1 MTFQE
6 PVIDEQKPALDY
18 IFHPGTI
25 AVAGVSAETRGTGI
39 ANSYVKRFE
48 AAGFKGTI
56 YAVNPSGGEAMGR
69 KIYRSLKDI
78 PEQVDFVVSA
88 IPARHTPQLISDC
101 AEKGVKLLH
110 LFTAGFSELG
120 DETGNALETEIL
132 SVARQAGIRITGPNG
147 MGIYCPKTGLTFD
160 EGFTRKSGNVGWIA
174 QSGRNGT
181 YVVRDASMRG
191 VYFSKAIS
199 YGNAADLNECD
210 FFEYFRDDP
219 DTEIIAAYI
228 EGVKDGQRFFQVLK
242 EAASV
247 KPVIIFKAGHTEAG
261 SRGAA
266 SHTASIAG
274 SSVVWNAALKQA
286 GAIQVYSLDEL
297 VDVLVLL
304 NFLSRPAGRNI
315 SIVGF
320 GGGAGIQAADA
331 CTDQGMKVPESP
343 QELQDELTEI
353 CGGRAGSIFKNPF
366 DLWPKA
372 GSKGTSAA
380 IESISGWEKTDLL
393 LVHIQF
399 DLNPSVRNM
408 MYRPYL
414 DTLKRLAPEIKH
426 KTVVVLDFVLSAEAK
441 KLSLEVQSVLA
452 EFGYAVF
459 PSVNR
464 AALALGRYINY
475 HDRRKPAGNLFV

>member
-1 MTFQE
+1 M
-6 PVIDEQKPALDY
+6 IKEQKPALDY
-18 IFHPGTI
+18 IFHPKSI
-25 AVAGVSAETRGTGI
+25 AVAGVSAETKGTGI
-39 ANSYVKRFE
+39 ANSYITRFE
-48 AAGFKGTI
+48 AAGFTGNI
-56 YAVNPSGGEAMGR
+56 YAVNPSGGEALGR
-69 KIYRSLKDI
+69 TIYPSLKDI
-78 PEQVDFVVSA
+78 PEPVDFVVSA

-120 DETGNALETEIL
+120 NETGNALETEIL
-132 SVARQAGIRITGPNG
+132 SIARQSGVRMTGPNG

-160 EGFTRKSGNVGWIA
+160 EGFTKKSGNVGWIA

-181 YVVRDASMRG
+181 YVVREATMRG

-210 FFEYFRDDP
+210 FIQYFRDDP
-219 DTEIIAAYI
+219 ETEIIAAYM
-228 EGVKDGQRFFQVLK
+228 EGVKDGKRFLKVLK
-242 EAASV
+242 EAASE
-247 KPVIIFKAGHTEAG
+247 KPVVIFKAGHTEAG

-266 SHTASIAG
+266 SHTASISG
-274 SSVVWNAALKQA
+274 SSAVWNAALKQA
-286 GAIQVYSLDEL
+286 GAVQVYSLEEL
-297 VDVLVLL
+297 VDMLVLL
-304 NFLSRPAGRNI
+304 NFLSPPSGRNI

-320 GGGAGIQAADA
+320 GGGAGIQAADS
-331 CTDQGMKVPESP
+331 CTDRGMNVPLSP
-343 QELQDELTEI
+343 EALQDELAEI

-380 IESISGWEKTDLL
+380 IESISEWEKTDLL
-393 LVHIQF
+393 MVHIQF

-408 MYRPYL
+408 MYKPYL

-426 KTVVVLDFVLSAEAK
+426 KAVVILDFVLSAEAK
-441 KLSLEVQSVLA
+441 KLSLEVQSALA
-452 EFGYAVF
+452 EEGFAVF

-464 AALALGRYINY
+464 AALALGRYIDY
-475 HDRRKPAGNLFV
+475 HSRR

>member
-1 MTFQE
+1 LTSPE
-6 PVIDEQKPALDY
+6 SVLKRQKPALDY
-18 IFHPGTI
+18 IFHPKTI
-25 AVAGVSAETRGTGI
+25 AVAGVSAQAKGTGI
-39 ANSYVKRFE
+39 ANSYIKRFE
-48 AAGFKGTI
+48 DAGFKGNI
-56 YAVNPSGGEAMGR
+56 YAVNPSSGQAMGR
-69 KIYRSLKDI
+69 IIYRSLKDI
-78 PEQVDFVVSA
+78 PGPVDFVVSA

-101 AEKGVKLLH
+101 REKGVKLLH

-120 DETGNALETEIL
+120 DEEGKALETEIL
-132 SVARQAGIRITGPNG
+132 SIARQSGVRMTGPNG

-160 EGFTRKSGNVGWIA
+160 EGFTKKSGNVGWIA

-210 FFEYFRDDP
+210 FIEYFREDP

-228 EGVKDGQRFFQVLK
+228 EGVKDGQRFFKVLK
-242 EAASV
+242 EAAAV
-247 KPVIIFKAGHTEAG
+247 KPVVIFKAGDTEAG

-274 SSVVWNAALKQA
+274 SSVVWNTALKQA
-286 GAIQVYSLDEL
+286 GAVQVYSLEEL
-297 VDVLVLL
+297 TDMLL
-304 NFLSRPAGRNI
+304 LFNFLSSPAGRNI

-331 CTDQGMKVPESP
+331 CTGQGMKVPLAP
-343 QELQDELTEI
+343 QELQDELAEI

-380 IESISGWEKTDLL
+380 IESISGWEQTDLL

-399 DLNPSVRNM
+399 DLTPSIRHI
-408 MYRPYL
+408 MYKPYL
-414 DTLKRLAPEIKH
+414 DTLKKLAQEIKH

-452 EFGYAVF
+452 GEGYAVF

-464 AALALGRYINY
+464 AALALGRYIDY
-475 HDRRKPAGNLFV
+475 HERR

>member
-1 MTFQE
+1 LTTPE
-6 PVIDEQKPALDY
+6 LKEGQKPALDY
-18 IFHPGTI
+18 IFHPRSI
-25 AVAGVSAETRGTGI
+25 AVAGVSAETKGTGI
-39 ANSYVKRFE
+39 ANSYVRRFE
-48 AAGFKGTI
+48 AAGFKGNI
-56 YAVNPSGGEAMGR
+56 YAVNPSGGKAMGR

-78 PEQVDFVVSA
+78 PGPVDFVVSA
-88 IPARHTPQLISDC
+88 IPARHTPQLVSDC

-120 DETGNALETEIL
+120 NEEGKALEKEIL
-132 SVARQAGIRITGPNG
+132 SIARQSGVRMTGPNG

-160 EGFTRKSGNVGWIA
+160 EGFTKKSGNVGWMA

-181 YVVRDASMRG
+181 YVVREATMRG
-191 VYFSKAIS
+191 VYFSKALS

-210 FFEYFRDDP
+210 FIEYFREDS
-219 DTEIIAAYI
+219 DTEMIGAYI
-228 EGVKDGQRFFQVLK
+228 EGVKDGKRFFEVLK
-242 EAASV
+242 EAAAV
-247 KPVIIFKAGHTEAG
+247 KPVVIFKAGYTEAG

-286 GAIQVYSLDEL
+286 GAVQVYSLEEL

-304 NFLSRPAGRNI
+304 NFLSPPAGNNI

-331 CTDQGMKVPESP
+331 CIDQGMRVPVSP
-343 QELQDELTEI
+343 QELQDELAEI

-380 IESISGWEKTDLL
+380 IESISDWEKTDLL

-399 DLNPSVRNM
+399 DLNPSVRSI
-408 MYRPYL
+408 MYKPYL
-414 DTLKRLAPEIKH
+414 DTLKKLAPEIKH

-452 EFGYAVF
+452 GEGFAVF

-464 AALALGRYINY
+464 AALALGRYIDY
-475 HDRRKPAGNLFV
+475 YDRR

>member
-1 MTFQE
+1 MATPESVFKG
-6 PVIDEQKPALDY
+6 QKPALDY
-18 IFHPGTI
+18 IFHPKSI
-25 AVAGVSAETRGTGI
+25 AVAGVSAETKGTGI
-39 ANSYVKRFE
+39 ANSYITRFE
-48 AAGFKGTI
+48 AAGFNGNI
-56 YAVNPSGGEAMGR
+56 YAVNPSGGEALGR
-69 KIYRSLKDI
+69 KIYPSLKDI
-78 PEQVDFVVSA
+78 PEPVDFVVSA

-120 DETGNALETEIL
+120 DETGDALETEIL
-132 SVARQAGIRITGPNG
+132 SIARQAGIRMTGPNG

-160 EGFTRKSGNVGWIA
+160 EGFTKKSGNVGWIA

-181 YVVRDASMRG
+181 YVVREATMRG
-191 VYFSKAIS
+191 VYFSKALS

-210 FFEYFRDDP
+210 FIEYFRDDP
-219 DTEIIAAYI
+219 DTEVIAAYI
-228 EGVKDGQRFFQVLK
+228 EGVKDGKRFLKVLK
-242 EAASV
+242 EAASK
-247 KPVIIFKAGHTEAG
+247 KPVVIFKAGHTEAG

-274 SSVVWNAALKQA
+274 SSAVWNAALKQA
-286 GAIQVYSLDEL
+286 GAIQVYSLEEL
-297 VDVLVLL
+297 VDMLVLL
-304 NFLSRPAGRNI
+304 DFLSPPAGRNI

-331 CTDQGMKVPESP
+331 CTDHGMNVPISP

-353 CGGRAGSIFKNPF
+353 CGGRAGSIFKNPY

-380 IESISGWEKTDLL
+380 IESISGWEKTDLM

-408 MYRPYL
+408 MYKPYL

-426 KTVVVLDFVLSAEAK
+426 KTVVVLDFILSAEAK

-452 EFGYAVF
+452 GEGFAVF

-464 AALALGRYINY
+464 AALGLGRYITYFN
-475 HDRRKPAGNLFV
+475 RR

>member
-1 MTFQE
+1 LTSPE
-6 PVIDEQKPALDY
+6 SVLKGQKPALDY

-25 AVAGVSAETRGTGI
+25 AVAGVSTQAKGTGI
-39 ANSYVKRFE
+39 ANSYIKRFE

-69 KIYRSLKDI
+69 KIYPSLTDI
-78 PEQVDFVVSA
+78 PEPVDFVVSA
-88 IPARHTPQLISDC
+88 IPARHTPQLLSDC
-101 AEKGVKLLH
+101 AEKGVKLVH

-120 DETGNALETEIL
+120 DEEGKALEGEIL
-132 SVARQAGIRITGPNG
+132 SIARQAGIRITGPNG
-147 MGIYCPKTGLTFD
+147 MGIYCPESGLTFD
-160 EGFTRKSGNVGWIA
+160 EGFTTRTGNTGWIA

-181 YVVRDASMRG
+181 YVVRDATMRG
-191 VYFSKAIS
+191 LYFSKAIS

-210 FFEYFRDDP
+210 FIEYFRNDP
-219 DTEIIAAYI
+219 ETEIIGAYI
-228 EGVKDGQRFFQVLK
+228 EGVKDGQRFFKVLK
-242 EAASV
+242 ETAAV
-247 KPVIIFKAGHTEAG
+247 KPVVILKAGNTEAG

-274 SSVVWNAALKQA
+274 SSVVWSTTLKQA
-286 GAIQVYSLDEL
+286 GAVQVYSLEEL
-297 VDVLVLL
+297 VDMLL
-304 NFLSRPAGRNI
+304 LFNFLSPPAGRGI

-331 CTDQGMKVPESP
+331 CTDQGMTVPVSP
-343 QELQDELTEI
+343 QGLQDKLAEI

-380 IESISGWEKTDLL
+380 IESISDWERTDLL

-399 DLNPSVRNM
+399 DLTPSIRHI
-408 MYRPYL
+408 MYKPYL
-414 DTLKRLAPEIKH
+414 ETLKRLAPKIKH

-441 KLSLEVQSVLA
+441 KLSLEIQSELA
-452 EFGYAVF
+452 EEGFAVF

-464 AALALGRYINY
+464 AALALGRYIDY
-475 HDRRKPAGNLFV
+475 YERR

>member
-1 MTFQE
+1 MASPE
-6 PVIDEQKPALDY
+6 PVIRGQKPTLDY
-18 IFHPGTI
+18 IFHPATI
-25 AVAGVSAETRGTGI
+25 AVAGVSTDAKGTGI
-39 ANSYVKRFE
+39 ANSYIKRFE
-48 AAGFKGTI
+48 AAGFKGNI
-56 YAVNPSGGEAMGR
+56 YAVNPSGGETLGR
-69 KIYRSLKDI
+69 KIYRSLKEI
-78 PEQVDFVVSA
+78 PDQVDFVVSA
-88 IPARHTPQLISDC
+88 IPARNTPQLVSDC
-101 AEKGVKLLH
+101 AENGVKLLH
-110 LFTAGFSELG
+110 LFTAGFSEIG
-120 DETGNALETEIL
+120 DENGNSLENEIL
-132 SVARQAGIRITGPNG
+132 SIARQAGVRMTGPNG

-181 YVVRDASMRG
+181 YVVREATMRG

-210 FFEYFRDDP
+210 FIEYFKDDK

-228 EGVKDGQRFFQVLK
+228 EGVKDGQRFFKVLK
-242 EAASV
+242 EAAAV
-247 KPVIIFKAGHTEAG
+247 KPVVIFKAGYTEAG

-266 SHTASIAG
+266 SHTASLAG
-274 SSVVWNAALKQA
+274 SSLVWNTVLKQA
-286 GAIQVYSLDEL
+286 GAIQVYSLEEL

-304 NFLSRPAGRNI
+304 NFLSSPAGCNI

-331 CTDQGMKVPESP
+331 CTDKGIEVPESP
-343 QELQDELTEI
+343 RELQDDLVEI

-380 IESISGWEKTDLL
+380 IESISRWVKTDLL

-399 DLNPSVRNM
+399 DLTPSIRHI
-408 MYRPYL
+408 MYKPYL

-426 KTVVVLDFVLSAEAK
+426 KTVVVLDFVLSTEAK
-441 KLSLEVQSVLA
+441 KLSLEVQSTLA
-452 EFGYAVF
+452 EEGFAVF

-464 AALALGRYINY
+464 AALALRRYIDYYN
-475 HDRRKPAGNLFV
+475 RR

>member
-1 MTFQE
+1 MTTPK
-6 PVIDEQKPALDY
+6 PVKEGQKPALDY
-18 IFHPGTI
+18 IFHPRSI
-25 AVAGVSAETRGTGI
+25 AVAGVSAETKGTGI
-39 ANSYVKRFE
+39 ANSYITRFE
-48 AAGFKGTI
+48 AAGFKGKI

-78 PEQVDFVVSA
+78 PGPVDFVVSA
-88 IPARHTPQLISDC
+88 IPARHTPQLVSDC
-101 AEKGVKLLH
+101 VEKGVKLLH

-120 DETGNALETEIL
+120 DEEGKALEAEIL
-132 SVARQAGIRITGPNG
+132 SIARQSGIRMTGPNG
-147 MGIYCPKTGLTFD
+147 MGIYCPKSGLTFD
-160 EGFTRKSGNVGWIA
+160 EGFTKKSGNVGWIA

-181 YVVRDASMRG
+181 YVVRDATMRG
-191 VYFSKAIS
+191 VYFSKALS
-199 YGNAADLNECD
+199 YGNASDLNECD
-210 FFEYFRDDP
+210 FIEYFSEDP

-228 EGVKDGQRFFQVLK
+228 EGVKDGQRFFKVLK
-242 EAASV
+242 EAAAV

-274 SSVVWNAALKQA
+274 SSVVWNAALRQA
-286 GAIQVYSLDEL
+286 GAIQVYSLEEL
-297 VDVLVLL
+297 VDMILL
-304 NFLSRPAGRNI
+304 FNFLSLPVGRNI

-331 CTDQGMKVPESP
+331 CTEQGMRVPLAP
-343 QELQDELTEI
+343 QALQDKLAEI

-366 DLWPKA
+366 DLWPRA

-399 DLNPSVRNM
+399 DLTPSIRHI
-408 MYRPYL
+408 MYKPYL
-414 DTLKRLAPEIKH
+414 DTLKKLAPEIKH
-426 KTVVVLDFVLSAEAK
+426 KTVVVLDFILSAEAK
-441 KLSLEVQSVLA
+441 KLSLEVQSILA
-452 EFGYAVF
+452 KEGFAVF

-464 AALALGRYINY
+464 AALALGRYIEY
-475 HDRRKPAGNLFV
+475 HERR

>member
-1 MTFQE
+1 MTIPK
-6 PVIDEQKPALDY
+6 PVKEGQKPALDY
-18 IFHPGTI
+18 IFHPETI
-25 AVAGVSAETRGTGI
+25 AVAGVSNDTKGIGI
-39 ANSYVKRFE
+39 ANSYIKRFE
-48 AAGFKGTI
+48 AAGFKGNI
-56 YAVNPSGGEAMGR
+56 YAVNPSGGEALGR
-69 KIYRSLKDI
+69 KIYPSLKDI
-78 PEQVDFVVSA
+78 PEHIDFVVSA

-120 DETGNALETEIL
+120 NEEGKALESEIL
-132 SVARQAGIRITGPNG
+132 SIAQQSGIRMTGPNG

-210 FFEYFRDDP
+210 FIEYFRDDP

-228 EGVKDGQRFFQVLK
+228 EGVKDGKKFFKVLK

-247 KPVIIFKAGHTEAG
+247 KPVVIFKAGNTEAG

-274 SSVVWNAALKQA
+274 SSIVWSAALKQA
-286 GAIQVYSLDEL
+286 GAVQVHSLEEL
-297 VDVLVLL
+297 VDMLL
-304 NFLSRPAGRNI
+304 LFNFLSPPTGRNI

-320 GGGAGIQAADA
+320 GGGAGIQASDA
-331 CTDQGMKVPESP
+331 CTDQGMTVPLSP
-343 QELQDELTEI
+343 QELQDKLAEI
-353 CGGRAGSIFKNPF
+353 CGGQAGSIFKNPF

-399 DLNPSVRNM
+399 DLNPSIRNM

-414 DTLKRLAPEIKH
+414 ETLKRLAPDIKQ

-452 EFGYAVF
+452 EEGFAVF
-459 PSVNR
+459 PSVYR
-464 AALALGRYINY
+464 AALALGRYINF
-475 HDRRKPAGNLFV
+475 HDKK

>member
-1 MTFQE
+1 MAAPE
-6 PVIDEQKPALDY
+6 LEKEGQKPVLDY
-18 IFHPGTI
+18 IFHPKSI
-25 AVAGVSAETRGTGI
+25 AVAGVSAETKGTGI
-39 ANSYVKRFE
+39 ANSYITRFE
-48 AAGFKGTI
+48 AAGFKGNI

-69 KIYRSLKDI
+69 KIYPTLTDI
-78 PEQVDFVVSA
+78 PETVDFVVSA
-88 IPARHTPQLISDC
+88 IPAKHTPQLISDC

-132 SVARQAGIRITGPNG
+132 SIARQSGVRMTGPNG

-160 EGFTRKSGNVGWIA
+160 EGFTKTSGNVGWIA

-181 YVVRDASMRG
+181 YVVREATMRG

-210 FFEYFRDDP
+210 FIEYFRDDS

-228 EGVKDGQRFFQVLK
+228 EGIKDGQRFFKVLK
-242 EAASV
+242 EAASI
-247 KPVIIFKAGHTEAG
+247 KPVVIFKAGHTEAG

-274 SSVVWNAALKQA
+274 SSIVWNAALRQA
-286 GAIQVYSLDEL
+286 GAIQVYSLEEL
-297 VDVLVLL
+297 VDMLVLL
-304 NFLSRPAGRNI
+304 KFLSPSSGCNI

-331 CTDQGMKVPESP
+331 CTDQGMKVPLAP
-343 QELQDELTEI
+343 QELQDELAEI
-353 CGGRAGSIFKNPF
+353 CGGRAGSIFKNPY

-380 IESISGWEKTDLL
+380 IESISDWEKTNLL

-399 DLNPSVRNM
+399 DLNPTVRSI
-408 MYRPYL
+408 MYKPYL
-414 DTLKRLAPEIKH
+414 DTLKKLAPVIKH

-452 EFGYAVF
+452 EEGFAVF

-464 AALALGRYINY
+464 VALALGRYIKY
-475 HDRRKPAGNLFV
+475 FDRR

>member
-1 MTFQE
+1 M
-6 PVIDEQKPALDY
+6 IKGQKPALDY
-18 IFHPGTI
+18 IFHPKSI
-25 AVAGVSAETRGTGI
+25 AVAGVSAETKGTGI
-39 ANSYVKRFE
+39 ANSYITRFE
-48 AAGFKGTI
+48 AAGFTGNI
-56 YAVNPSGGEAMGR
+56 YAVNPSGGEALGR
-69 KIYRSLKDI
+69 TIYPSLKDI
-78 PEQVDFVVSA
+78 PEPIDFVVSA

-132 SVARQAGIRITGPNG
+132 SIARQSGVRMTGPNG

-160 EGFTRKSGNVGWIA
+160 EGFTKKSGNVGWIA

-181 YVVRDASMRG
+181 YVVREATMRG

-210 FFEYFRDDP
+210 FIRYFRDDP
-219 DTEIIAAYI
+219 ETEIIAAYM
-228 EGVKDGQRFFQVLK
+228 EGVKDGKRFLKVLK
-242 EAASV
+242 EAASE
-247 KPVIIFKAGHTEAG
+247 KPVVIFKAGHTEAG

-274 SSVVWNAALKQA
+274 SSEVWNAALKQA
-286 GAIQVYSLDEL
+286 GAVQVYSLEEL
-297 VDVLVLL
+297 VDMLVLL
-304 NFLSRPAGRNI
+304 NFLSPPSGRNI

-320 GGGAGIQAADA
+320 GGGAGIQAADS
-331 CTDQGMKVPESP
+331 CTDQGMNVPLSP
-343 QELQDELTEI
+343 QELQDELAEI

-380 IESISGWEKTDLL
+380 IENISEWEKTDILM
-393 LVHIQF
+393 VHIQF

-408 MYRPYL
+408 MYKPYL

-426 KTVVVLDFVLSAEAK
+426 KTVVILDFVLSAEAK
-441 KLSLEVQSVLA
+441 KLSLEVQSALA
-452 EFGYAVF
+452 EEGFAVF
-459 PSVNR
+459 SSVNR
-464 AALALGRYINY
+464 AALALGRFIDY
-475 HDRRKPAGNLFV
+475 HDRR

>member
-1 MTFQE
+1 MTSPE
-6 PVIDEQKPALDY
+6 SVIKGQKPALDY
-18 IFHPGTI
+18 IFHPKSI
-25 AVAGVSAETRGTGI
+25 AVAGVSAETKGTGI
-39 ANSYVKRFE
+39 ANSYIQRFE
-48 AAGFKGTI
+48 AAGFKGKI
-56 YAVNPSGGEAMGR
+56 YAVNPSGGEVMGR

-78 PEQVDFVVSA
+78 PEPIDFVVSA
-88 IPARHTPQLISDC
+88 IPARHTPQLVADC

-120 DETGNALETEIL
+120 DEEGEFLEKEIL
-132 SVARQAGIRITGPNG
+132 SIARQSGIRMTGPNG

-160 EGFTRKSGNVGWIA
+160 EGFTKKSGNTGWIA

-181 YVVRDASMRG
+181 YVVRDATMRG

-210 FFEYFRDDP
+210 FIEYFRDDP
-219 DTEIIAAYI
+219 ETEIIGAYI
-228 EGVKDGQRFFQVLK
+228 EGVKDGKRFFKVLK
-242 EAASV
+242 ETAAV
-247 KPVIIFKAGHTEAG
+247 KPVVIFKAGYTEAG
-261 SRGAA
+261 SRGAV

-274 SSVVWNAALKQA
+274 SSVVWNNALKQA
-286 GAIQVYSLDEL
+286 GAVQVYSLEEL
-297 VDVLVLL
+297 VDMLL
-304 NFLSRPAGRNI
+304 LFKFFSSPAGRNI

-331 CTDQGMKVPESP
+331 CTDQGMNVPLTP
-343 QELQDELTEI
+343 QKLQDELGEI

-380 IESISGWEKTDLL
+380 IESISNWKMTDLL

-399 DLNPSVRNM
+399 DLNPSVRNI
-408 MYRPYL
+408 MYKPYL
-414 DTLKRLAPEIKH
+414 DTLKKLAPEIKH
-426 KTVVVLDFVLSAEAK
+426 KTVVVLDFVLSSEAK
-441 KLSLEVQSVLA
+441 KLSLEVQSALA
-452 EFGYAVF
+452 GEGFAVF

-464 AALALGRYINY
+464 AALALGRYINFFN
-475 HDRRKPAGNLFV
+475 RR